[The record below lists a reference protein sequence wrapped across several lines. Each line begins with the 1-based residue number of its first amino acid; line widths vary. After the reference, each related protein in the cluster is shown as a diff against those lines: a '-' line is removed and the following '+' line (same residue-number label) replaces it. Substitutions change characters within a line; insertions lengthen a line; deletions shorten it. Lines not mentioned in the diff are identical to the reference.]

1 MDFKDVSQFEDGHL
15 SDEAAGLYIDALL
28 NKELTDL
35 HPEIRTHVQ
44 DCPECKDKI
53 LEIYS
58 FLNSTTKIEN
68 TIPMPG
74 FLEEVAMQP
83 KERMFPAYL
92 KRMAAVF
99 FVTAVFLGAY
109 FLVFQNSSVF
119 QTATP
124 DPDHSRQRAGVVESA
139 QQNQTGIIKKT
150 ATPKDDEHLPQI
162 KKATSERIKKDFK
175 VNRNLEYMVDS
186 NFRSTSIEVLTPEN
200 GSTLERGI
208 RFCWKALAANPLV
221 LKILNNQNEIL
232 YSYRVQA
239 GQGQTVFEFNERLKP
254 GLYYWKLERGHDLA
268 HVGKFFVRRS
278 LTSPTE

>member
-1 MDFKDVSQFEDGHL
+1 MDLKNVSLFEDGHL

-35 HPEIRTHVQ
+35 HPEIRSHVQ
-44 DCPECKDKI
+44 DCLECKDKI

-58 FLNSTTKIEN
+58 FLNSTTKEES

-74 FLEEVAMQP
+74 FLEEVAAQP
-83 KERMFPAYL
+83 KARVFPVYL

-109 FLVFQNSSVF
+109 FLVFQDTSLLR
-119 QTATP
+119 TTP
-124 DPDHSRQRAGVVESA
+124 SDTGHSPKGTGVVEPA
-139 QQNQTGIIKKT
+139 QQGRTGTIEKT
-150 ATPKDDEHLPQI
+150 PATKDDERVPQI
-162 KKATSERIKKDFK
+162 KKTTSERVKRNFK

-186 NFRSTSIEVLTPEN
+186 NFRSTSVEVLTPEN
-200 GSTLERGI
+200 GATIGGDI
-208 RFCWKALAANPLV
+208 RFSWKALSANPLV

-232 YSYRVQA
+232 YSYNVQA
-239 GQGQTVFEFNERLKP
+239 GQGQTVFEFSETLKP
-254 GLYYWKLERGHDLA
+254 GLYYWKLEQGHDLA
-268 HVGKFFVRRS
+268 HVGKFLVRRP